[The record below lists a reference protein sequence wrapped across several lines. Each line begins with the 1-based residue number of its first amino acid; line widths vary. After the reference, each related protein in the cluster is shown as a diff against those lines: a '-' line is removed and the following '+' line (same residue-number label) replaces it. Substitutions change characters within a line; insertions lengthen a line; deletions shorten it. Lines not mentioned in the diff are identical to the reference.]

1 MPMHTIMK
9 SLLVVPILLLAGCA
23 SYSIYGGD
31 PAQRQL
37 RNQWSANYE
46 LCERLTVATLA
57 PEKIREEWTNEIT
70 SRSVDCNLY
79 AATTHTAVNRDM
91 PVRRWSTQW
100 TAPKMTSTI
109 PASSQLIRAR

>member
-1 MPMHTIMK
+1 MK
-9 SLLVVPILLLAGCA
+9 SLLIASILLITGCA
-23 SYSIYGGD
+23 PFGINGD
-31 PAQRQL
+31 HAQRQL

-57 PEKIREEWTNEIT
+57 PQEIWGEWTKEID

-91 PVRRWSTQW
+91 PFIRWSTQL
-100 TAPKMTSTI
+100 TAPRMTSTI
-109 PASSQLIRAR
+109 LAPSQLIHAR